1 MHRARGLWR
10 AGVAATLGGSRA
22 ISGCPGAGLGPE
34 AEADPALLRASSP
47 EVARRLR
54 GLALVRG
61 GFVSEE
67 EAVELLREV
76 EPGLGRGRGSGGSG
90 SRRSEGGRGG
100 LWWGASQKVTGAGP
114 GVILRSKVR
123 VHPPLCPPQAITGYR
138 ETERGLRGGA
148 GRALLLRVTP
158 AFPPRRPPRPS
169 AHVLDLL
176 PGGRVGP
183 HVDSVKFCGCTIAG
197 VSLLSPSVLRLRSL
211 QDPQDWLELL
221 LEPGSLYVLR
231 AAARYEFTHEILPD
245 EESFFGG
252 LRVPRGR
259 RVALIFR
266 NDPSETPPDPL
277 SDLPVFIEDT
287 QDSPPPK

>member
-10 AGVAATLGGSRA
+10 AGVPAALGGSRA
-22 ISGCPGAGLGPE
+22 VSGGPGGGLGPE

-47 EVARRLR
+47 ELARRLR

-61 GFVSEE
+61 GFVSDG
-67 EAVELLREV
+67 EAAELLREV
-76 EPGLGRGRGSGGSG
+76 EPGLRRGRYQSDHWD
-90 SRRSEGGRGG
+90 R
-100 LWWGASQKVTGAGP
+100 
-114 GVILRSKVR
+114 
-123 VHPPLCPPQAITGYR
+123 AITGYR

-176 PGGRVGP
+176 PEGSVGP

-211 QDPQDWLELL
+211 RDPQDWLELL

-231 AAARYEFTHEILPD
+231 DA
-245 EESFFGG
+245 SG
-252 LRVPRGR
+252 
-259 RVALIFR
+259 
-266 NDPSETPPDPL
+266 PSQRPP
-277 SDLPVFIEDT
+277 SVY
-287 QDSPPPK
+287 